1 MAGSKAMALMTGP
14 FLAEAFFRR
23 FAALLAFVCVLFPA
37 SPSYSHDS
45 IGSVSDAIV
54 RVDGSQLDYF
64 LSVPS
69 VLRSAMESAG
79 LVEEKRIAEYINKR
93 LIVSTSGHRCRL
105 ASSSAPQLQASG
117 NLIIHLM
124 FACKEPIVDLTISSA
139 LFYDFDQKHIQFFR
153 LVGDSNPRDSIDEA
167 ILTRSNHLFQT
178 SDVSSSVFSI
188 FSKAYSYFHLGV
200 QHILTGYDHIL
211 FLLCVILFAPSLVE
225 TIKIV
230 TSFTVAHSVT
240 LGLAYMGVISLST
253 NIVEPLIALTI
264 VYVAFENYFLK
275 SVPGRRWLLVL
286 FFGLIHGLGF
296 VDVLKGV
303 TVSKNELLLALFS
316 FNVGIEAGQL
326 MIVVFFFTI
335 LVYLRR
341 YSWTPVF
348 LRWSSVTM
356 GLAGMIWFLQRTIGY
371 L

>member
-1 MAGSKAMALMTGP
+1 MAGSKAMAPTGP
-14 FLAEAFFRR
+14 FMAAAFFRR
-23 FAALLAFVCVLFPA
+23 FAALLAFSCALFPA

-45 IGSVSDAIV
+45 IGSVSNVIATV
-54 RVDGSQLDYF
+54 RGSRLDYF
-64 LSVPS
+64 LNVPS
-69 VLRSAMESAG
+69 IMRVAMEQVG
-79 LVEEKRIAEYINKR
+79 LIEEKRITQYITSR
-93 LIVSTSGHRCRL
+93 LHVSTSSHECQIISFD
-105 ASSSAPQLQASG
+105 APAPQPSG
-117 NLIIHLM
+117 NFIIHLV
-124 FACKEPIVDLTISSA
+124 FDCHEPINDLRLSSA
-139 LFYDFDQKHIQFFR
+139 LFYDIDQKHIQFFR
-153 LVGDSNPRDSIDEA
+153 LAGYSNPREPISET
-167 ILTRSNHLFQT
+167 ILTQSNHLFKT
-178 SDVSSSVFSI
+178 SDVRSSVFSI
-188 FSKAYSYFHLGV
+188 FSKVYSYFQLGV
-200 QHILTGYDHIL
+200 QHILGGYDHIL
-211 FLLCVILFAPSLVE
+211 FLLCVILFAPSLIE

-264 VYVAFENYFLK
+264 VYVAFENYFSK
-275 SVPGRRWLLVL
+275 SIPGKRWLLVL

-316 FNVGIEAGQL
+316 FNAGIEAGQVI
-326 MIVVFFFTI
+326 IVVFFFAI
-335 LVYLRR
+335 LTYLRR

-356 GLAGMIWFLQRTIGY
+356 GLTGMIWFLQRTIGY